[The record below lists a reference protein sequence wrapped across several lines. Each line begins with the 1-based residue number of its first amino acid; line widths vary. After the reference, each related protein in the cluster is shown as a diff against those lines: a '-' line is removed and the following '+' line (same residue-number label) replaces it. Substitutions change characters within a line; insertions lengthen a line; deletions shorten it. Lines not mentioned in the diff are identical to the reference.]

1 MGLEYLQLW
10 ADMEELFEPYDDAQ
24 RGRLIMA
31 MMAYA
36 YRGELPSFTGV
47 EKFIWP
53 VLKQHI
59 DRCTQSIEAKKAA
72 GSKGGKGGKTSK
84 QTEADESGAKQT
96 EAEAS
101 KAKQTEADESES
113 KQNAHTQ
120 YHDHEHDHDHTH
132 EEVGVY
138 ARATAASPAKEEV
151 IGIDGT
157 DLSEMI
163 QLNAEVDD
171 LLRKYRL
178 SEALRD
184 DLLDDIGKH
193 GLDKVKRV
201 MHDAAQSDTKGGL
214 SIKFIR
220 ACLENDGKPKLA
232 RTAPGKAQMEVM
244 QRYTKEE
251 RKANYSGAV
260 VDLDAEVG

>member
-10 ADMEELFEPYDDAQ
+10 ADMESLFEPYDDAE
-24 RGRLIMA
+24 RGRLVMA

-36 YRGELPSFTGV
+36 YRGEEPHFAGN
-47 EKFIWP
+47 ERFIWP
-53 VLKQHI
+53 VLRQHI
-59 DRCTQSIEAKKAA
+59 DRCAQNVEAKKAA
-72 GSKGGKGGKTSK
+72 GSKGGRRKSEDKQVEAEESK
-84 QTEADESGAKQT
+84 PKQT
-96 EAEAS
+96 EAE
-101 KAKQTEADESES
+101 ESES

-120 YHDHEHDHDHTH
+120 YHDHDNDHDHNH
-132 EEVGVY
+132 KNDEVV
-138 ARATAASPAKEEV
+138 ARARASAPTTATPEPV

-157 DLSEMI
+157 DLSDVI
-163 QLNAEVDD
+163 LLNAEVDD

-220 ACLENDGKPKLA
+220 ACLANDGKPKPERSPA
-232 RTAPGKAQMEVM
+232 GKGQKDTM
-244 QRYTKEE
+244 QRYTNEE
-251 RKANYSGAV
+251 RKQNYSAAV
-260 VDLDAEVG
+260 VDLDAAM